1 MNIDD
6 KKAEIDESKINVV
19 VGRTQQQFLA
29 RIGVIEVE
37 DERKSQSVSTSQRFT
52 LLPWMDG
59 VAWLVLILG
68 LEDKLSIISDKR
80 CKISES
86 YAKKMVEVMKELELS
101 RQNSKVFAGKHGFI
115 ISRDLF
121 RWADH
126 FKTSRNSYEDLARD
140 DYCLLTERL
149 RDEGEKRLF

>member
-29 RIGVIEVE
+29 RIEVIEVE

-86 YAKKMVEVMKELELS
+86 YAKKMVEVMKELELP

-140 DYCLLTERL
+140 DYCLLTEKTQR
-149 RDEGEKRLF
+149 